1 MNGNLNGNAGFKRM
15 ELQYKG
21 LTYQFTINP
30 EQYDIKIPS
39 RLNLVYTKAG
49 AFIDLFG
56 EGVKEISISGT
67 TGFKANSNDIE
78 HGYKKFL
85 ELKAFI
91 EEDMN
96 KVQEGEPINEFM
108 NFYNHTDG
116 EAYVVVPTTLSIK
129 RNVNQPLLYKY
140 DLMFYAIRRVGDA
153 PPSNYTQKIGND
165 NNIPLTATETVL
177 DRDFLEKSTGSKFT
191 STNKKLS
198 TNNKGKGEY
207 VATNKNGGTVEIW

>member
-1 MNGNLNGNAGFKRM
+1 MNGNANGINSIKRM
-15 ELQYKG
+15 ELQYKNI
-21 LTYQFTINP
+21 TYQFTINP
-30 EQYDIKIPS
+30 ESYDIKIPS

-67 TGFKANSNDIE
+67 TGLKANTDDSE

-85 ELKAFI
+85 QLKALI
-91 EEDMN
+91 EDDMN
-96 KVQEGEPINEFM
+96 KSREGEPITDFL

-116 EAYVVVPTTLSIK
+116 EAYVVIPTNLGIK

-140 DLMFYAIRRVGDA
+140 DLMFYAIRRVGDP
-153 PPSNYTQKIGND
+153 PPSTYTQKVGND

-177 DRDFLEKSTGSKFT
+177 DRDFLEKSSPSKFT
-191 STNKKLS
+191 STNKALPS
-198 TNNKGKGEY
+198 TNKGKGEY
-207 VATNKNGGTVEIW
+207 VATTKNGGTVEKW